1 MLRRFRNL
9 TLQSPFKPVP
19 GGFEFHPHGVW
30 GRGYIVDEARKAE
43 IDRRLNRFY
52 LWAVVLL
59 MLLVLAALP
68 FSVKIL
74 PQYPRLGALI
84 AAVGVTAFGGLFVFA
99 GYIWTMRR
107 ALAGL
112 TPATARRTLGG
123 VLSSRAASTS
133 RFRLVFV
140 LAGSLIMLAT
150 SALALR
156 RGIAGGNVQVV
167 VLSALGILLF
177 ASTAALNLHGL
188 WLKRRL
194 G

>member
-1 MLRRFRNL
+1 MAC
-9 TLQSPFKPVP
+9 
-19 GGFEFHPHGVW
+19 G
-30 GRGYIVDEARKAE
+30 
-43 IDRRLNRFY
+43 
-52 LWAVVLL
+52 
-59 MLLVLAALP
+59 AAAI
-68 FSVKIL
+68 SS
-74 PQYPRLGALI
+74 
-84 AAVGVTAFGGLFVFA
+84 T
-99 GYIWTMRR
+99 RR
-107 ALAGL
+107 ARPRS
-112 TPATARRTLGG
+112 TGG

-150 SALALR
+150 SVLALR

-188 WLKRRL
+188 WLKRRA